1 VCLKHSGACSD
12 RDWGSEREVVLHQ
25 IAGSWGGRMDA
36 EDETG
41 CKGSVTEIESE
52 VSTDVE
58 KEANSLVN
66 LV

>member
-1 VCLKHSGACSD
+1 
-12 RDWGSEREVVLHQ
+12 
-25 IAGSWGGRMDA
+25 MDA